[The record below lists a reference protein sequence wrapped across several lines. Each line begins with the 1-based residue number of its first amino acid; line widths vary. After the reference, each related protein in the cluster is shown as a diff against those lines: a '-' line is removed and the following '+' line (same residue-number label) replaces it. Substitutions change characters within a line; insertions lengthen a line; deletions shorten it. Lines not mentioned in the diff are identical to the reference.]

1 MQYHRRLPKFEYLAP
16 KTVEEAVAML
26 GSKKSEVRIMAGGT
40 IVVHQMKERIGKWPY
55 LMSLK
60 QIKDLDYVTF
70 GDKKK
75 LRIGS
80 ITSLQSVAGSPVI
93 NEKVP
98 VLAHACR
105 KLGTPQLRNMG
116 TIGGNLSCR
125 FATAE
130 TIPVLIALGAE
141 ASIASSEGIRT
152 VSMEDFYKELK
163 DGELLTEIL
172 VPLPTANAK
181 WGYRKFAVRE
191 HYDFATVSAAT
202 VLNIDKGKFADVRL
216 ALGGVTLPTMRAKES
231 EKLLSG
237 QSVKDDMIVKAAQI
251 ASESGNLGSDVYFSA
266 DYKKDLLRVV
276 AKRALKDAVGA

>member
-1 MQYHRRLPKFEYLAP
+1 MQYRRRLPKFEYLAP
-16 KTVEEAVAML
+16 KTVEDAIAIL
-26 GSKKSEVRIMAGGT
+26 GSKKSNVRIMAGGT
-40 IVVHQMKERIGKWPY
+40 IVVHQMKERIGNQPY
-55 LMSLK
+55 VMSIR
-60 QIKDLDYVTF
+60 QIKDLDYITF
-70 GDKKK
+70 NDKKG
-75 LRIGS
+75 LSIGS
-80 ITSLQSVAGSPVI
+80 VTNLQSVVDSPVV
-93 NEKVP
+93 NDKFP
-98 VLAHACR
+98 VLADACR

-130 TIPVLIALGAE
+130 TIPVFIALGAE
-141 ASIASSEGIRT
+141 ASIASSKGTRK
-152 VSMEDFYKELK
+152 VPMEDFYKELK

-172 VPLPTANAK
+172 VPLPTTGAR

-202 VLNIDKGKFADVRL
+202 IVNVEKGKFADVRL

-237 QSVKDDMIVKAAQI
+237 QSVKDDMIVKAAQL
-251 ASESGNLGSDVYFSA
+251 ASESGNLGSDVYFAA
-266 DYKKDLLRVV
+266 DYKKELLRVV